1 MGFDDLTTP
10 AGRASEIPGGSA
22 LYFTLAAAP
31 YCQVRPVAVLGEDG
45 DLLAELLQQPGVDPS
60 GLARRPGPSYRWQA
74 VHAAD
79 KAVPLREEQSF
90 GVYSDWRPQVPSVAR
105 GSQLLFLGSMLPLA
119 QVRVLGQCRRAE
131 LIGLD
136 TMRDFISSDFDRVAQ
151 LLGVTDLLFAN
162 RAELEQL
169 WPHPGGAERAASEL
183 LGRGRLRAVVLK
195 LGEAGAMLLTRSGTR
210 HFPAD
215 PVERVVDPTGAGDSL
230 AGGMMG
236 RLAQLRRIDDGALEM
251 ALPAGLRAAARAI
264 SAFGVR
270 GLLEAVTGTQG
281 QSNSPEN
288 ANRAAS

>member
-10 AGRASEIPGGSA
+10 AGRASRVPGGSA
-22 LYFTLAAAP
+22 LYFTLAASP
-31 YCQVRPVAVLGEDG
+31 YCQVRPVVALGEDG

-60 GLARRPGPSYRWQA
+60 GLARRPGASYRWQA
-74 VHAAD
+74 VHAAAE
-79 KAVPLREEQSF
+79 AVPLQEEQNF
-90 GVYSDWRPQVPSVAR
+90 GVYTGWRPLVPPAAQ

-119 QVRVLGQCRRAE
+119 QLQVLGQCRRAE

-136 TMRDFISSDFDRVAQ
+136 TMRDFIASDLDRVAQ
-151 LLGVTDLLFAN
+151 LLGATDVLFAN

-195 LGEAGAMLLTRSGTR
+195 LGEGGAVLLTRSGTR
-210 HFPAD
+210 HLPAD

-236 RLAQLRRIDDGALEM
+236 RLAQLRRVDDEALEL
-251 ALPAGLRAAARAI
+251 ALPAGLAAAARAI

-270 GLLEAVTGTQG
+270 GLLER
-281 QSNSPEN
+281 P
-288 ANRAAS
+288 